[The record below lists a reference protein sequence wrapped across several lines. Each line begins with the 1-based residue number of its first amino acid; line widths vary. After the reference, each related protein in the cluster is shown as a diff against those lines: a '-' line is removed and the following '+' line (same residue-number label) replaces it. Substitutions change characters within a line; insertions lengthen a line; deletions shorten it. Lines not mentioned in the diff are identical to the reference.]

1 MHQTHLPSP
10 TPPVQRLH
18 LSARLEDR
26 VRAAAVRFL
35 RSRGWTPRIEAYVGY
50 GNEGSVRVLA
60 RVLLSRPH
68 RRSDLVWNRRG
79 WRNYLTVSAP
89 GEVVRASV
97 TRTDGSGQEERL
109 VTDLP
114 ADRDGYVD
122 GMLDVALAPGWHD
135 VQLATASGAVATARV
150 FVVGPGRRLGVI
162 SDIDDTVMITMVP
175 SLLRAVWNTFGLHA
189 SERRP
194 VPGMADLY
202 QGIASVHPDAP
213 FVYLSNGAWNSAGN
227 LERFLDH
234 NGFPPGAL
242 LLTDWG
248 PTATGWFRSGQ
259 EHKGNAIDRL
269 VRELPDVG
277 WLLLGDDGQ
286 HDPAIYAAAATRHP
300 THVAA
305 IGIRQLSPA
314 QRILAHEPPAP
325 SSGKN
330 GGTFLGT
337 VAAPGSRR
345 TRRPAHGVPTAGG
358 PDGGALARAL
368 GRALR

>member
-1 MHQTHLPSP
+1 MHQEHLPSP
-10 TPPVQRLH
+10 TPPVQHLH

-26 VRAAAVRFL
+26 IRAAAVRFL
-35 RSRGWTPRIEAYVGY
+35 RSRGWTPRIEPYVGY
-50 GNEGSVRVLA
+50 GTEGSVRVLA

-68 RRSDLVWNRRG
+68 RRADLVWNRRG

-97 TRTDGSGQEERL
+97 TRTGASGVDERL
-109 VTDLP
+109 VVDLV

-122 GMLDVALAPGWHD
+122 GMLDVALEPGWHD
-135 VQLATASGAVATARV
+135 VQLATASGAVATSRV

-202 QGIASVHPDAP
+202 HGIASVHPEAP
-213 FVYLSNGAWNSAGN
+213 FVYLSNGAWNTAGN
-227 LERFLDH
+227 LERFLDR
-234 NGFPPGAL
+234 NGFPPGTL

-286 HDPAIYAAAATRHP
+286 HDPEIYAAAARRHP
-300 THVAA
+300 EHVAA
-305 IGIRQLSPA
+305 IGIRQLSPT
-314 QRILAHEPPAP
+314 QRLLAHEPPAP
-325 SSGKN
+325 SGRNGAASR
-330 GGTFLGT
+330 GGTGT
-337 VAAPGSRR
+337 PGSRR

-358 PDGGALARAL
+358 PDGAALARAL

>member
-1 MHQTHLPSP
+1 MHPTRFPPP
-10 TPPVQRLH
+10 TPPVERLH

-26 VRAAAVRFL
+26 VRSLSGRIL
-35 RSRGWTPRIEAYVGY
+35 RARGWTPRIEAYVGY
-50 GNEGSVRVLA
+50 GNEASVRVLA
-60 RVLLSRPH
+60 RVLLSRP
-68 RRSDLVWNRRG
+68 RRRADLVWNRRG

-97 TRTDGSGQEERL
+97 SRVDDQGREERL
-109 VTDLP
+109 VTDLV

-122 GMLDVALAPGWHD
+122 GMLDVALAPGWHE
-135 VQLATASGAVATARV
+135 VQLATASGAVAASRV

-162 SDIDDTVMITMVP
+162 SDIDDTVMVTMVP

-202 QGIASVHPDAP
+202 HGIAAVHPDAP
-213 FVYLSNGAWNSAGN
+213 FVYLSNGAWNTAGH
-227 LERFLDH
+227 LERFLER

-286 HDPAIYAAAATRHP
+286 HDPQIYAAAASRHP
-300 THVAA
+300 ARIAA
-305 IGIRQLSPA
+305 IGIRELSPA
-314 QRILAHEPPAP
+314 QRILALEPSAP
-325 SSGKN
+325 SSVRG

-337 VAAPGSRR
+337 IGAPSP
-345 TRRPAHGVPTAGG
+345 RRPSHGVPTAGG
-358 PDGGALARAL
+358 PDGAALARAL

>member
-1 MHQTHLPSP
+1 MEPQHSP
-10 TPPVQRLH
+10 TPAVERLH

-26 VRAAAVRFL
+26 LRAATGRFF
-35 RSRGWTPRIEAYVGY
+35 RSRGWTPRIEPYVGY
-50 GNEGSVRVLA
+50 GNDASVRVLA

-68 RRSDLVWNRRG
+68 RRADLVWNRRG
-79 WRNYLTVSAP
+79 WRNYLTVTAP
-89 GEVVRASV
+89 REVVRASV
-97 TRTDGSGQEERL
+97 LRTHGSGQEERHVADL
-109 VTDLP
+109 V

-122 GMLDVALAPGWHD
+122 GTLDVALEPGWHD
-135 VQLATASGAVATARV
+135 VRLATASGAEAVARV

-202 QGIASVHPDAP
+202 RGIASVHPDAP

-227 LERFLDH
+227 LERFLKR
-234 NGFPPGAL
+234 NGCPAGAL

-286 HDPAIYAAAATRHP
+286 HDPEIYAAAATRHP

-305 IGIRQLSPA
+305 IGIRQLTPA
-314 QRILAHEPPAP
+314 QKMLAHEPPTP
-325 SSGKN
+325 SVGKN

-337 VAAPGSRR
+337 ITAPGA
-345 TRRPAHGVPTAGG
+345 RRPDLPEHGVPTAGG
-358 PDGGALARAL
+358 PDGAALARDL

>member
-1 MHQTHLPSP
+1 MHQEHLPSP
-10 TPPVQRLH
+10 TPPVQHLH

-26 VRAAAVRFL
+26 IRAAAVRFL
-35 RSRGWTPRIEAYVGY
+35 RSRGWTPRIEPYVGY
-50 GNEGSVRVLA
+50 GTDGSVRVLA

-68 RRSDLVWNRRG
+68 RRADLVWNRRG

-97 TRTDGSGQEERL
+97 TRTGAAGRDERL
-109 VTDLP
+109 VVDLA

-122 GMLDVALAPGWHD
+122 GMLDVALEPGWHD
-135 VQLATASGAVATARV
+135 VQLATASGAVATSRV

-202 QGIASVHPDAP
+202 HGIASVHPETP
-213 FVYLSNGAWNSAGN
+213 FVYLSNGAWNTAGN
-227 LERFLDH
+227 LERFLDR
-234 NGFPPGAL
+234 NGFPPGTL

-286 HDPAIYAAAATRHP
+286 HDPEIYAAAAKRHP
-300 THVAA
+300 QHIAA
-305 IGIRQLSPA
+305 IGIRQLSAA

-325 SSGKN
+325 SGRNGTMSR
-330 GGTFLGT
+330 GGTGT
-337 VAAPGSRR
+337 LGSRR
-345 TRRPAHGVPTAGG
+345 TRRPAHGVPTASG